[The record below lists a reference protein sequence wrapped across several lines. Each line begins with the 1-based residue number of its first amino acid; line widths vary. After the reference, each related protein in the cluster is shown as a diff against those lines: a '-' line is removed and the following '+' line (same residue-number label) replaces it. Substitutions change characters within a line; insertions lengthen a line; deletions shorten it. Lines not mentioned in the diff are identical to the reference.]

1 MTEAVEPLAVS
12 PRRLLWNDT
21 ERRPRAPFRLLATP
35 VVFVVVSLVVG
46 LSLSTA
52 LGGLAESS
60 RLVSLV
66 VSLVSV
72 GASGLAALVVARYVD
87 RRTIADLGLGF
98 DREWAV
104 DLAFGLALGTGLMT
118 AVFVVGVA
126 ADWISVS
133 PAPLGVDRLLGVGS
147 LLAFFVVVGIAEE
160 LLLRGIVLT
169 DVAEGLRWRFDPDVA
184 VAGGLAVSSAV
195 FGVAHYTNPNAGF
208 ASTTSITLAG
218 VMLGL
223 GYALTGDLAIPTGIH
238 ISWNFVQGGVF
249 GFAVSGLDF
258 GTSLVETTERGPDV
272 ITGGAFGPEAGL
284 LGVGAIVLGA
294 VCIAAYVRA
303 RRGDLGFDPSVTVP
317 DLRWKQ

>member
-1 MTEAVEPLAVS
+1 MTEAVEPPAVS
-12 PRRLLWNDT
+12 PRRILWNDT

-35 VVFVVVSLVVG
+35 VVFVVVSLAVG

-52 LGGLAESS
+52 LGDLAQSS

-87 RRTIADLGLGF
+87 RRTVADLGLGL
-98 DREWAV
+98 DREWAA
-104 DLAFGLALGTGLMT
+104 DLGFGLALGTGLMT
-118 AVFVVGVA
+118 VVFVVGVA
-126 ADWISVS
+126 AGWIAVS

-169 DVAEGLRWRFDPDVA
+169 DVAEGLRWRFDPDAA
-184 VAGGLAVSSAV
+184 VAGGLVISSAV
-195 FGVAHYTNPNAGF
+195 FGVAHYANPNAGLT
-208 ASTTSITLAG
+208 STLSITLAG

-223 GYALTGDLAIPTGIH
+223 GYALTGDLAIPTGVH

-317 DLRWKQ
+317 DLRWKK

>member
-1 MTEAVEPLAVS
+1 M
-12 PRRLLWNDT
+12 

-35 VVFVVVSLVVG
+35 VVFVLVSLVVA
-46 LSLSTA
+46 LSLSAA
-52 LGGLAESS
+52 LGALAESS
-60 RLVSLV
+60 RLVALV

-87 RRTIADLGLGF
+87 RRTVTDLGLRF

-126 ADWISVS
+126 ADWIAVSSV
-133 PAPLGVDRLLGVGS
+133 PLGVDRLLGVGS

-160 LLLRGIVLT
+160 LLLRGVVLT
-169 DVAEGLRWRFDPDVA
+169 DVAEGLRWRFGPDAA

-258 GTSLVETTERGPDV
+258 GTSLVETTEQGPNLV
-272 ITGGAFGPEAGL
+272 TGGAFGPEAGL
-284 LGVGAIVLGA
+284 LGVGAILLGA

-303 RRGDLGFDPSVTVP
+303 RRGELGFEPSVTVP
-317 DLRWKQ
+317 DLRWKE

>member
-1 MTEAVEPLAVS
+1 MTEAVEPPAVS
-12 PRRLLWNDT
+12 PRRILWNDT

-35 VVFVVVSLVVG
+35 VVFVVVSLAVG

-52 LGGLAESS
+52 LGDLAQSS

-87 RRTIADLGLGF
+87 RRTVADLGLGL
-98 DREWAV
+98 DREWAA
-104 DLAFGLALGTGLMT
+104 DLGFGLALGAALMT

-126 ADWISVS
+126 AGWIAVS

-169 DVAEGLRWRFDPDVA
+169 DVAEGLRWRFDPDAA
-184 VAGGLAVSSAV
+184 VAGGLVISSAV
-195 FGVAHYTNPNAGF
+195 FGVAHYANPNAGLT
-208 ASTTSITLAG
+208 STLSITLAG

-223 GYALTGDLAIPTGIH
+223 GYALTGDLAIPTGVH

-294 VCIAAYVRA
+294 VCITAYVRA

-317 DLRWKQ
+317 DLRWKK

>member
-1 MTEAVEPLAVS
+1 VS

-46 LSLSTA
+46 LSLSAA
-52 LGGLAESS
+52 LGDLAESG
-60 RLVSLV
+60 RFVSLV

-87 RRTIADLGLGF
+87 RRTVADLGLGL

-104 DLAFGLALGTGLMT
+104 DLGFGLALGAALMT

-126 ADWISVS
+126 AGWIAVS

-169 DVAEGLRWRFDPDVA
+169 DVAEGLRWRFDPDAA

-195 FGVAHYTNPNAGF
+195 FGVAHYTNPNAGLT
-208 ASTTSITLAG
+208 STLSITLAG

-223 GYALTGDLAIPTGIH
+223 GYALTGDLAIPTGVH

-258 GTSLVETTERGPDV
+258 GTSLVETTERGPDA

-317 DLRWKQ
+317 ELRWKQ

>member
-1 MTEAVEPLAVS
+1 MPEAAEPPFVS
-12 PRRLLWNDT
+12 PRRLLWNDA
-21 ERRPRAPFRLLATP
+21 ERRPRAPFRLLLTP
-35 VVFVVVSLVVG
+35 VVFVAVSLVVG
-46 LSLSTA
+46 FSLSTA
-52 LGGLAESS
+52 LGGLAGSS
-60 RLVSLV
+60 RLASLV

-87 RRTIADLGLGF
+87 RRTVADLGLGL

-104 DLAFGLALGTGLMT
+104 DLGFGLALGTALMT

-126 ADWISVS
+126 AGWIAVS

-169 DVAEGLRWRFDPDVA
+169 DVAEGLRWWFGPDAA

-258 GTSLVETTERGPDV
+258 GTSLVETTARGPDV

-294 VCIAAYVRA
+294 VCIAAYVRV

-317 DLRWKQ
+317 ELRWKQ